1 MKKDEDSQADEK
13 SDAEA
18 KAAKKA
24 KKKGDS
30 LGETLRTL
38 FWAVLIAVG
47 VRTFFFEP
55 FNIPSG
61 SMIPTLLVGDYMFV
75 NKMTYGY
82 GRYSFPFGL
91 VPFEGRIFGSEPER
105 GDVAVFRHPTK
116 PGIDYVKRIV
126 GLPGDRIQMVS
137 GILHING
144 KPVKRRRVEDYV
156 IKPETAS
163 PQSVKHYVETLP
175 NGVTHS
181 IIEEKGDNWYADNT
195 KIYVVPEGHFFAM
208 GDNRDNSTDSR
219 FLNEVGFVP
228 MGNLI
233 GKASIFFYS
242 ADSTVSLYKPWTW
255 LTGTR
260 YSRLLDGIE

>member
-1 MKKDEDSQADEK
+1 MKKDDQNSTDENVDTSGK
-13 SDAEA
+13 T
-18 KAAKKA
+18 AKK
-24 KKKGDS
+24 KVKKGDS
-30 LGETLRTL
+30 LGETFRTL
-38 FWAVLIAVG
+38 IWAVLIAVG

-91 VPFEGRIFGSEPER
+91 IPFEGRIFGSEPER

-116 PGIDYVKRIV
+116 PGIDYVKRVI
-126 GLPGDRIQMVS
+126 GLPGDRIQMIS
-137 GILHING
+137 GVLHING
-144 KPVKRRRVEDYV
+144 EAVNRRRIEDYV
-156 IKPETAS
+156 VKPETAF
-163 PQSVKHYVETLP
+163 PKSVKQYSETLP
-175 NGVTHS
+175 NGVTHQ
-181 IIEEKGDNWYADNT
+181 IIEEKGDSWVADNT
-195 KIYVVPEGHFFAM
+195 NVYVVPKGHFFAM

-219 FLNEVGFVP
+219 FLQQVGFVP
-228 MGNLI
+228 MDNLI

-242 ADSTVSLYKPWTW
+242 ADSTVSLWKPWTW
-255 LTGTR
+255 ITGTR